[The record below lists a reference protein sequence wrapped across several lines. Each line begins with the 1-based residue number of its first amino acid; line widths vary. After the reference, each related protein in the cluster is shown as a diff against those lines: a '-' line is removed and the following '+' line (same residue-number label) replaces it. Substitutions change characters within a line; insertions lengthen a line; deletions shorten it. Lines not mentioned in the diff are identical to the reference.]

1 MWEQSSAEGGG
12 VAGVAPLVPALRRGG
27 SLGRRVARSPGLAAP
42 RGRGVTAITGRVQ
55 RTGGQGIEAGAYFF
69 AVPSFTG
76 CAFGAGLVSVAGW
89 GMWTDWTRGTAC
101 AGSDRPSQTVAGR
114 GVGRVVCLTP
124 RLTGVGLR
132 VSAIGEPPP
141 VG

>member
-1 MWEQSSAEGGG
+1 MSDHPPKAAGSRGWHPLFRHFAAEGRS
-12 VAGVAPLVPALRRGG
+12 VAA
-27 SLGRRVARSPGLAAP
+27 SLGRRAWPHREGE
-42 RGRGVTAITGRVQ
+42 GVTAITGRGQ

-76 CAFGAGLVSVAGW
+76 CAFGAGLVSVTGW
-89 GMWTDWTRGTAC
+89 GMWTDWTRGTAW

-114 GVGRVVCLTP
+114 GVGRRVCLTP
-124 RLTGVGLR
+124 RLMGLR